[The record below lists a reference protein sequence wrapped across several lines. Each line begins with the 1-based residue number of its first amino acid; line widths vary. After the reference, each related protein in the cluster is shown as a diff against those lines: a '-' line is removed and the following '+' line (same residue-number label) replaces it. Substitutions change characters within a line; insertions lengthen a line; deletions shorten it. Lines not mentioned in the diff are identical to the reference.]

1 MGDGLDV
8 LYNGRWSAVQ
18 DIQDWFMSKQH
29 MNPREAL
36 DAFRDL
42 GARRIV
48 AMHWG
53 TFKLTDEPLDEPPR
67 LFREDA
73 AARGLDDG
81 VARIAAVGETITLPP
96 AP

>member
-1 MGDGLDV
+1 
-8 LYNGRWSAVQ
+8 
-18 DIQDWFMSKQH
+18 MSKQH

-73 AARGLDDG
+73 TARGLDDG
-81 VARIAAVGETITLPP
+81 VARIAAVGETITLRR
-96 AP
+96 